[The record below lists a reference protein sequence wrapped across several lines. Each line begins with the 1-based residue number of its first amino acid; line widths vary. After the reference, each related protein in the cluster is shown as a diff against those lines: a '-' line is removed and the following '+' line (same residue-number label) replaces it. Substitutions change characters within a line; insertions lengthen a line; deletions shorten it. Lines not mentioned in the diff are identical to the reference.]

1 MRRIATLA
9 NYLPRRKTVLMS
21 LGAVA
26 LFLVGGSLAYSAFFG
41 PPSPSPEVVEFIVE
55 PDQTIESVIA
65 ELEEEGFIRYGWAFR
80 IAYLKE
86 GSGRGVGPGGY
97 RLSRNMDAWMLA
109 KTLVSRPYLS
119 YISFPPGY
127 RKEQIAELLA
137 KSLGWSDAEKEK
149 WLRIDTAVNE
159 SVIEG
164 VYYPDT
170 YLVPSDQDPA
180 QIAARLRGRFQ
191 DFFAPYAEE
200 AARQGIAW
208 TDVVT
213 FASLVEREA
222 AKNDKALVAGIL
234 WNRLEIGMP
243 LAVDASLQYIRGEEG
258 NWWPVPQSEDKFLE
272 SPFNTYQ
279 HAGLPPH
286 PIANPSLDSIEAVL
300 NPDRTSCLF
309 YIHDNKGRIHCSP
322 TYKGHLANINR
333 YLK

>member
-1 MRRIATLA
+1 ML
-9 NYLPRRKTVLMS
+9 LS
-21 LGAVA
+21 LGGLA
-26 LFLVGGSLAYSAFFG
+26 LMLILGSLSYSAVFG
-41 PPSPSPEVVEFIVE
+41 PPSPDPTVVEFIVE
-55 PDQTIESVIA
+55 PEQNIESVIQ
-65 ELEEEGFIRYGWAFR
+65 ELEDQGFIRYGWAFR

-86 GSGRGVGPGGY
+86 GNGRGVGPGGY

-119 YISFPPGY
+119 YISFPAGY

-137 KSLGWSDAEKEK
+137 KTLGWSEAEKEK
-149 WLRIDTAVNE
+149 WLRVDTAVND

-213 FASLVEREA
+213 LASLVEREA

-234 WNRLEIGMP
+234 WNRLEEGMR
-243 LAVDASLQYIRGEEG
+243 LEVDATLQYIRGQEG
-258 NWWPVPQSEDKFLE
+258 NWWPVPRSEDKFIE
-272 SPFNTYQ
+272 SPFNTYRQ
-279 HAGLPPH
+279 AGLPPH
-286 PIANPSLDSIEAVL
+286 PIANPSLESIEAVL
-300 NPDRTSCLF
+300 YPERTSCMF
-309 YIHDNKGRIHCSP
+309 YLHDNRGRIHCSP

-333 YLK
+333 HLK